1 MLVIML
7 VIIISSDY
15 DYDIISSYYDLLQ
28 FCLKTLFKS
37 SILSIYKP
45 GNLTLNFNSTN

>member
-7 VIIISSDY
+7 VIISSDY